1 MGLRDLF
8 GGGGGGSRA
17 KGKLAKLIKTTTNPY
32 TQSAERYGAMEQLMS
47 IGAKDDAQAVE
58 AYVGVL
64 RRFTITSTKSIE
76 DEEEKGWAYRRLG
89 AIGKDLVPALE
100 AFCLEHDNIAWALR
114 LVEDVADEKQE
125 WALLDKLVEKH
136 PPGYER
142 DPSKKI
148 QLLTHLSEIDDPQ
161 VTKLLVRYLKDD
173 DETVRFFAVEALVDI
188 ADPSSLE
195 GLVGRLTDEKEDSL
209 RLRNRVLDGL
219 ADLGWDI
226 SAHVEALTPHVG
238 TEHHIQGGKIA
249 RR

>member
-8 GGGGGGSRA
+8 GGGGGGRA
-17 KGKLAKLIKTTTNPY
+17 KGKVAKLTKTTTNPY

-47 IGAKDDAQAVE
+47 IAAKDESQAVE

-64 RRFTITSTKSIE
+64 KRFTVTSTKSIE

-100 AFCLEHDNIAWALR
+100 AFCLESDNIAWALR
-114 LVEDVADEKQE
+114 LVEDVADETQE
-125 WALLDKLVEKH
+125 WALLDKLVDKH

-148 QLLTHLSEIDDPQ
+148 QLLTHISEIEDPQ
-161 VTKLLVRYLKDD
+161 VPKILVRYLSDD

-188 ADPSSLE
+188 ADPSTLE
-195 GLVGRLTDEKEDSL
+195 ALVGRLADPKEDSL
-209 RLRNRVLDGL
+209 RLRARVLDGL
-219 ADLGWDI
+219 ANLGWDI
-226 SAHVEALTPHVG
+226 SAHTDVISKNLG
-238 TEHHIQGGKIA
+238 SEHLLEGGKVV